1 MKSFSIAAA
10 LLVVSFSA
18 MADGA
23 TYQYPQVSTST
34 LTRAEVQAQTAVAA
48 ARGQLVGGESS
59 YVAADRAPSQSRS
72 EVRAEL
78 ATARAK
84 NELAHGEFAFAAQSQ
99 ATRG

>member
-23 TYQYPQVSTST
+23 TYQYPQVSTSA

-48 ARGQLVGGESS
+48 ARGELVGGEAS
-59 YVAADRAPSQSRS
+59 YVAPAKGTSQSRS

-78 ATARAK
+78 ADALARNA
-84 NELAHGEFAFAAQSQ
+84 LAHGEFSYAAGTQ
-99 ATRG
+99 AHRS

>member
-10 LLVVSFSA
+10 LIAVSFSA

-23 TYQYPQVSTST
+23 TYQYPQVSISA

-59 YVAADRAPSQSRS
+59 YVAPTKGPSQSRS

-78 ATARAK
+78 AAARAR
-84 NELAHGEFAFAAQSQ
+84 NALAHGEFAYAAQSR
-99 ATRG
+99 ASRG